1 MAIIWFKT
9 KDRSPTDQ
17 HARGGDG
24 EVVVR
29 DQLRGGRP
37 VHAGQ
42 LLLGQLVSVEGGGP
56 GLDVHHVGGFFGFQE
71 FDHLQ
76 AFVTFSQQNYL
87 LVYKNIYCHNQLHFK
102 QTDEK
107 VGKIFTLHYLP
118 GVAKQLANFD
128 SI

>member
-1 MAIIWFKT
+1 MAIIRFKT

-24 EVVVR
+24 EVVVG

-76 AFVTFSQQNYL
+76 AFITFWL
-87 LVYKNIYCHNQLHFK
+87 RK
-102 QTDEK
+102 QPNK
-107 VGKIFTLHYLP
+107 
-118 GVAKQLANFD
+118 
-128 SI
+128 S